1 MKKIILASAS
11 PRRMEILEKTGL
23 KFKVDASGYEEKM
36 KTCLRPQALARFL
49 SKEKAKS
56 VAAGYSNALVIAADT
71 FVVFKGRLLG
81 KPHTEEEAM
90 RMLTALNGKAHT
102 VITGFAIIDTDNGK
116 IISRSAKTRV
126 CFKKL
131 APDEIKSYVKSG
143 EPLDKAGGYAIQG
156 LGAVLVKKIEGDF
169 FNVMGLPLSMLVK
182 SLKEFGVY
190 TSPIISP
197 KLRRE
202 VKRGIVKI

>member
-11 PRRMEILEKTGL
+11 PRRMEILGKTGL

-36 KTCLRPQALARFL
+36 KTCMRPQALARFL

-56 VAAGYSNALVIAADT
+56 VAAGYNSALVIAADT
-71 FVVFKGRLLG
+71 FIVLKGKLLG
-81 KPHTEEEAM
+81 KPCTEEEAM

-102 VITGFAIIDTDNGK
+102 VITGFTIIDADSGK
-116 IISRSAKTRV
+116 MISRSAKTKV
-126 CFKKL
+126 WFKKL
-131 APDEIKSYVKSG
+131 APEEIESYVKSG

-169 FNVMGLPLSMLVK
+169 FNVMGLPLSMLVA

-190 TSPIISP
+190 TSPTISAR
-197 KLRRE
+197 LRRE
-202 VKRGIVKI
+202 VKRGRVEI